1 MSVEVN
7 KIQNYAN
14 NNYAEQLKQKQSLN
28 NAERAAAKKETH
40 NVEVSEKKSIPQ
52 DEYIS
57 SKKSGTKPN
66 GLYRIEKDEHGN
78 QKVFFEDPKKSGSA
92 DEREQSKVNEEHM
105 AENVNQRQPKVSAD
119 HVGTP
124 AEKCTANTDSVDS
137 EIKRLKEK
145 KQQLEQQ
152 IQSASQ
158 DPKKVKELEKKLE
171 QVESEL
177 SKKDND
183 TYRRQHTSFY

>member
-7 KIQNYAN
+7 KIQNYAK
-14 NNYAEQLKQKQSLN
+14 NNYAEQLKQSLN

-66 GLYRIEKDEHGN
+66 GLYRIGKDEHGN
-78 QKVFFEDPKKSGSA
+78 QKVFFEDPRKSSS

-105 AENVNQRQPKVSAD
+105 EENLNQRHPKVSAD
-119 HVGTP
+119 PVGTP
-124 AEKCTANTDSVDS
+124 AEKCTANTDNVDS

-183 TYRRQHTSFY
+183 AYRRQHTSFY

>member
-57 SKKSGTKPN
+57 SKKLGMKPN
-66 GLYRIEKDEHGN
+66 GLYRIEKDEHG
-78 QKVFFEDPKKSGSA
+78 
-92 DEREQSKVNEEHM
+92 
-105 AENVNQRQPKVSAD
+105 
-119 HVGTP
+119 
-124 AEKCTANTDSVDS
+124 
-137 EIKRLKEK
+137 
-145 KQQLEQQ
+145 
-152 IQSASQ
+152 
-158 DPKKVKELEKKLE
+158 
-171 QVESEL
+171 
-177 SKKDND
+177 
-183 TYRRQHTSFY
+183 